1 MSGSVSSTGSPSLR
15 RSRVR
20 RMKEPFISS
29 REAAPLVG
37 LKPPALVLAAREGR
51 IPAYVFGDGRR
62 PRYMFKR
69 SELTATVRRVKP
81 RTVGKERKGAR

>member
-1 MSGSVSSTGSPSLR
+1 MSSVSQDSPTVSR
-15 RSRVR
+15 RRARVR

-37 LKPPALVLAAREGR
+37 LKPPAIVLAARQGR
-51 IPAYVFGDGRR
+51 VPAYVFGDSQR

-69 SELTATVRRVKP
+69 SELTALIRRV
-81 RTVGKERKGAR
+81 GRKGSC